1 MSSSVTTNSKNFS
14 QERNVTVKLSVVVIY
29 NSNLKTYSVKMMK
42 ATLTGVLLNLQDLW
56 KYKINI

>member
-14 QERNVTVKLSVVVIY
+14 QERNVTVQLSVVVIY